1 MKVLLVNDY
10 RRAGGCEVM
19 VEQIREGLAA
29 RGHEVLV
36 FTSEDVPGYR
46 RTPLGY
52 VDSRAC
58 RHALEAKLNQF
69 IPEVVHL
76 HNFYHELSPGILATL
91 RAWKNRTGGRV
102 VMTVH
107 DFHIVCPNA
116 GMRYFRGGKPRI
128 AALDRRLTLGQIL
141 GRRWDHR
148 GFGYSA
154 LKILQHVWNYRLLK
168 RRRVIDLFISPS
180 RFLKSML
187 ECNGLTVVWLP
198 NPAPAPAIHKPER
211 SPDELHLAF
220 VGRVEPEK
228 GLAEFLAALP
238 ANFPGRLE
246 IVGDGSALA
255 ACREVVSDRKLEHC
269 VEFVGIVDRDEALRR
284 IARAQVVVLPSRC
297 PENSPVSLVEAL
309 ACGTSILTS
318 DMPGGKEIV
327 SDSGV
332 GETFDIDNPD
342 DLVRALSKIVA
353 DFKRGTLNKFDVTD
367 FLQQRDEQNFIDRII
382 ELYEASP
389 QSPIA
394 CPPEPCVS

>member
-238 ANFPGRLE
+238 SNFPGRLE

-284 IARAQVVVLPSRC
+284 IARAQVVVLPSRW

-332 GETFDIDNPD
+332 GDTFDIDSPD
-342 DLVRALSKIVA
+342 DVVRALSKIVT
-353 DFKRGTLNKFDVTD
+353 DFERGTLNEFDVSE
-367 FLQQRDEQNFIDRII
+367 FLKVRDEQGFMDRMV
-382 ELYEASP
+382 ELYDVTP
-389 QSPIA
+389 RSPIENL
-394 CPPEPCVS
+394 PEPCAS